1 MPYQSVI
8 SIPQAMRS
16 GAVYGGSLTFL
27 DARLRPTRHTLHGLN
42 VLAEGLAGGLAKA
55 GVSPGDRV
63 GVLAPTSDRMIAT
76 LFALWRLG
84 AAVAVLP
91 RPSRSDDDTL
101 AREVGDRLAIIDAAA
116 LVTDSSTASTLGGRL
131 ALTVQAMDDIPNA
144 PSAAPPPPQ
153 GDQLGLLQF
162 TSGTTGR
169 FKVVAVRQAQLV
181 GNIARCAEALRMR
194 PGDTYVSWLPFYH
207 DMGIVSVVGL
217 LCQGLDV
224 VVMEPETFLRRPATW
239 MEIVSRY
246 RATITAGPNTAYR
259 LAARAQQL
267 RPAALDL
274 SALRVA
280 INGAEPVTV
289 DVVEETLETLATV
302 GMRPEALCP
311 TYGMAETTLVVST
324 GDPRRTVP
332 VFDPTGLAVGAG
344 LDRPVRPVVSC
355 GRPLPDT
362 EVEVRDPDGRTLPDD
377 AVGEVFVRGP
387 GVVDGYLSRPGD
399 RGDVSDGGVQFLDGW
414 LRTGDLGFL
423 RAGEV
428 YVCGRIKDMII
439 IGGRNLYPEDY
450 ENAAERVDG
459 VRAGNVIAFAL
470 SEQERMVVVAEGIGR
485 DDSLS
490 GLARE
495 LFDRLRADTQ
505 YAPHE
510 VVLVRAGTLPKTSS
524 GKRQRR
530 RCREQYLAGEL
541 RVVCTV
547 S

>member
-1 MPYQSVI
+1 MPYQSAI

-16 GAVYGGSLTFL
+16 AAAYGGSLTFL
-27 DARLRPTRHTLHGLN
+27 DARLRPTRHTLDGLN
-42 VLAEGLAGGLAKA
+42 ALAEGLAGGLAKA
-55 GVSPGDRV
+55 GVAPGDRV

-91 RPSRSDDDTL
+91 RPRHADGDTIR
-101 AREVGDRLAIIDAAA
+101 REVADRLAAIGAAA
-116 LVTDSSTASTLGGRL
+116 LLTDTATAAELDGRL
-131 ALTVQAMDDIPNA
+131 PLTVQAIDAIPNA
-144 PSAAPPPPQ
+144 PTAAPPPPAPE
-153 GDQLGLLQF
+153 QLGLLQF

-169 FKVVAVRQAQLV
+169 SKVVPVRQTQLV
-181 GNIARCAEALRMR
+181 GNVARCAVALGMR

-224 VVMEPETFLRRPATW
+224 IVLEPETFLRRPAAW
-239 MEIVSRY
+239 MEVVSRY

-267 RPAALDL
+267 RPAELDL

-289 DVVEETLETLATV
+289 DVVEETLKTLAAV

-332 VFDPTGLAVGAG
+332 VLDPASLAVGAG

-362 EVEVRDPDGRTLPDD
+362 EVAIRDLDGRALPDG

-387 GVVDGYLSRPGD
+387 GVVDGYWSLPGNP
-399 RGDVSDGGVQFLDGW
+399 RDVPDGGVQFVDGW

-423 RAGEV
+423 RDGEL

-450 ENAAERVDG
+450 ENAAERVNG

-470 SEQERMVVVAEGIGR
+470 TEQERMVVVAEGLGR
-485 DDSLS
+485 EESLA
-490 GLARE
+490 GLAQE
-495 LFDRLRADTQ
+495 LFDRLRTDTQ